1 METTQ
6 ESVILSDTVQKMVE
20 VVRTL
25 KTAVADKSTTRA
37 DAYQMREAIK
47 ALSTLISNAVTG

>member
-1 METTQ
+1 MET